1 MTSDHRADQI
11 AGHPAGKTADQ
22 LAGCSAEQAPPRP
35 LLLPSNQPKQ
45 FYRGGA
51 SIAALRGL
59 PAEAAE
65 AAVGTAEARTPAEAA
80 TGTGSTTFGPEDWVA
95 STTSLFGKA
104 PAGLTV
110 LPDGRLLRDAVA
122 ADPRGWLGSEHA
134 AVLGADTGLLVKLLD
149 AGQRLPVHCH
159 PSNAFAQRHLNCR
172 HGKTEAWVVIGTSG
186 DNPTVYAG
194 FAEGVDERTVAEW
207 VSTQDSAALLG
218 ALNPI
223 PVRPGD
229 TVFVPAGLPH
239 AIGPGVFIVEL
250 QQPTDFSVTLEW
262 QGFLPGAD
270 AGHLGLGYH
279 TALGCVDR
287 SGWSGARLDALVR
300 HTADHRDP
308 VVPLFGAEADGF
320 FRADRLHLGRRVE
333 LDPSLAVL
341 VVLEGTGRLRT
352 EHGGDLELRRGAT
365 AVVPY
370 AAGPST
376 LDGDLV
382 VVRCRPPHP
391 AAVPDAADV
400 SSASGGAR

>member
-1 MTSDHRADQI
+1 VTSDHT
-11 AGHPAGKTADQ
+11 AGERVPLPPLPLPA
-22 LAGCSAEQAPPRP
+22 
-35 LLLPSNQPKQ
+35 NQPRQ

-59 PAEAAE
+59 PAEAADTTAE
-65 AAVGTAEARTPAEAA
+65 AANGTAEARPPAEVANTTAEARPPAEAA
-80 TGTGSTTFGPEDWVA
+80 NTTAAIGFGPEDWVA
-95 STTSLFGKA
+95 STTSLFGRA

-122 ADPRGWLGSEHA
+122 ADPEGWLGPEHTA
-134 AVLGADTGLLVKLLD
+134 ALGADTGLLVKLLD

-159 PSNAFAQRHLNCR
+159 PSNSFARQHLNCR

-186 DNPTVYAG
+186 ADPTVYAG
-194 FAEGVDERTVAEW
+194 FTEGVDERTVAEW
-207 VSTQDSAALLG
+207 VSTQDRAAMLG

-270 AGHLGLGYH
+270 AGHLGLGYD

-287 SGWSGARLDALVR
+287 SGWSGSRLDSLVR
-300 HTADHRDP
+300 HTGDYRDP
-308 VVPLFGAEADGF
+308 VVPLFGADASPF
-320 FRADRLHLGRRVE
+320 FRAERLHVGPRVE
-333 LDPSLAVL
+333 LDPSLAAL
-341 VVLEGTGRLRT
+341 VVLEGSGRLRT
-352 EHGGDLELRRGAT
+352 ERGGDLDLRRGAT
-365 AVVPY
+365 AVIPFS
-370 AAGPST
+370 AGPSI

-391 AAVPDAADV
+391 TAVPEGPVAP
-400 SSASGGAR
+400 STSGGAR